1 MRKIWDGVFDS
12 HDKYGC
18 GILTK
23 YINNGHKIV
32 IFRLKIID
40 LGAKLAKIINMAPK
54 MILS

>member
-40 LGAKLAKIINMAPK
+40 LGAKLAKIINMTPK